1 MLYTIYNTETKEVLY
16 CQDFEEFPIFESPLA
31 ATTQLNQK
39 RMNKEMF
46 DGKTFYE
53 GEPISLDVYAKELN
67 VLHNLL
73 LEDFLKRKNYLS
85 LGEVSLWLN
94 DDKYGVEATQIIEWF
109 KSTYQSIELHLEE
122 ITEYQEPQI
131 FIDSL
136 PVLN

>member
-53 GEPISLDVYAKELN
+53 SEPISLDVYAKELN
-67 VLHNLL
+67 DLHNLM
-73 LEDFLKRKNYLS
+73 LEDLIRRKNYLS
-85 LGEVSLWLN
+85 LGDVQLWLN
-94 DDKYGVEATQIIEWF
+94 DENYGEEATQIINWY
-109 KSTYQSIELHLEE
+109 KSTYRLITDHLNT
-122 ITEYQEPQI
+122 ITEYKDPNV
-131 FIDSL
+131 FIKTLSIL
-136 PVLN
+136 Y